1 MIVTRYIIKRN
12 GTPAAP
18 GAKLVAKGTVR
29 GDKTTY
35 KFPKQGHPVIPVG
48 VDRVLTE
55 TGDFLN
61 TETSDRITTG

>member
-1 MIVTRYIIKRN
+1 MIVTKFIIKRN

-35 KFPKQGHPVIPVG
+35 KFPKQAHGVTPVTE
-48 VDRVLTE
+48 DRVLTE
-55 TGDFLN
+55 TGDYLN
-61 TETSDRITTG
+61 TELSDRITTG